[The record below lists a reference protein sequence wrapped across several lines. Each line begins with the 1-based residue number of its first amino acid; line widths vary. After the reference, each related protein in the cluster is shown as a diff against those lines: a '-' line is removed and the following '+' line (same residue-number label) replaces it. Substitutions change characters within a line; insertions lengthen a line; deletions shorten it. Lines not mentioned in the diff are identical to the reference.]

1 MAKPPLKGGD
11 GDEDPRITD
20 LRAYRKAR
28 EAEKRRKP
36 PNPKAQMRE
45 TFLGA
50 NPRAGLILALLAI
63 AVLAYIFLP
72 VLLRGIPR

>member
-1 MAKPPLKGGD
+1 MAKPPP
-11 GDEDPRITD
+11 EQDPRITD

-28 EAEKRRKP
+28 EAEKKRRK

-50 NPRAGLILALLAI
+50 NPRAGLILALL
-63 AVLAYIFLP
+63 VVGLLAYLFLP
-72 VLLRGIPR
+72 QIIRLIRG

>member
-1 MAKPPLKGGD
+1 MAKQP
-11 GDEDPRITD
+11 DEDPRITD

-45 TFLGA
+45 SFLGA
-50 NPRAGLILALLAI
+50 NPRAGLILALVALA
-63 AVLAYIFLP
+63 LAAFVFLP
-72 VLLRGIPR
+72 LLMRGIPR

>member
-1 MAKPPLKGGD
+1 MAKPSKMPGG
-11 GDEDPRITD
+11 EDPRITD

-45 TFLGA
+45 TILGA
-50 NPRAGLILALLAI
+50 NPRAGAILVLLGIGLLA
-63 AVLAYIFLP
+63 YFFLP
-72 VLLRGIPR
+72 TIIALIRR